1 MEHLLQSIVFYLVVF
16 FSGVLFGIGFK
27 LAYNWVD
34 NKTKKVCDMCFRDI
48 KAFNKQYKKDNN

>member
-1 MEHLLQSIVFYLVVF
+1 MEHILQAMAFYLVVAAV
-16 FSGVLFGIGFK
+16 GVIFGLGFK
-27 LAYNWVD
+27 LAYNWID

>member
-1 MEHLLQSIVFYLVVF
+1 MEHFLQSIVFYLAVF

-27 LAYNWVD
+27 LAYNWID

-48 KAFNKQYKKDNN
+48 KAFNEQYKKDNN